1 MTGIATMGRK
11 SSQETKPSD
20 DDSDQVRIRVS
31 TAFKTWLQSYAEH
44 RQLTMTDTIVQAL
57 IKDARE
63 AGFEPAPRR

>member
-11 SSQETKPSD
+11 STQATKPSD

-31 TAFKTWLQSYAEH
+31 SLFKLWLHEYAEH

-57 IKDARE
+57 IRDAKE
-63 AGFEPAPRR
+63 EGFQAPPKR